1 MENKLFEGYS
11 CEHHFQIGGDI
22 HKGFASLFDDCNELH
37 IDDEYAKSKGF
48 EAKVMHGNILC
59 GFLSRFVGELLP
71 ERNTIIHEIQ
81 IQYKKP
87 CYLDDRITLKA
98 NLSEWYD
105 SVQTGLFSFEFFAR
119 NQIVAVGKIQIGLI

>member
-11 CEHHFQIGGDI
+11 CEHHFEIDGEI
-22 HKGFASLFDDCNELH
+22 HKGFATLFDDCNELH

-81 IQYKKP
+81 IRYKKP
-87 CYLDDRITLKA
+87 CYLDDRLTLKA
-98 NLSEWYD
+98 HLSEWYD
-105 SVQTGLFSFEFFAR
+105 SVQAGSFNFEFFAR
-119 NQIVAVGKIQIGLI
+119 NQLVAVGKIQIGLI